1 MTLRR
6 KMFFVIALTIA
17 YFVAV
22 VFLTISKVA
31 VPKIIEGENVFLL
44 AQNSMQNLILVLLLA
59 GILAGA
65 LIMLLLDKLLL
76 SRLGR
81 LSNSI
86 SKIGTGGNFSSRI
99 NIQGNDELST
109 LASEVNGML
118 TALEWSHHEHL
129 ESEAR
134 LRRITDNMLDMIA
147 QTDVKWNYL
156 YVSPS
161 HKSVLGYEPEE
172 MLKRKY
178 LDFVHPEDKRRVEAF
193 MQEALKTY
201 TLGSIEFR
209 CKSKKGE
216 YFWIESV
223 GNFLFDGDGRIT
235 GAIFAS
241 RDITERKRAEE
252 ALKESDEKYREIMEV
267 IEEGYYEIDLEGCF
281 TFVNDSLCRITGYSR
296 RQLMNSNIRT
306 LTGGQGE
313 VEDSFKQV
321 ALTGNAEKGIIWN
334 MAKKDGSEIIMEIS
348 VSPIK
353 DKEENQLGFCGLVR
367 DVTESK
373 LAEAKI
379 RKMNEELERRVAERT
394 AQLEY
399 ANKELE
405 AFSYSVSHDLR
416 TPLRSID
423 GFSTAL
429 MEDYSDNLDS
439 VARDYLNRVR
449 AASQRMG
456 QLIDDLLNLS
466 RVTRS
471 KMSFETINLS
481 AMVEEILAEFKQDD
495 PGRIVDIIIEPDL
508 FTRGDKRLLRVLLEN
523 LLGNA
528 WKFTSKKAS
537 SIIEFGVLDK
547 GDEPVYFVRDNG
559 AGFDMAYADK
569 LFGAFQ
575 RLHKADEFAGTG
587 IGLATVARIVH
598 RHGGHAW
605 AEAALNKGATFYFTL
620 DKAIFS
626 GGGSSEQKSYIAG

>member
-1 MTLRR
+1 
-6 KMFFVIALTIA
+6 
-17 YFVAV
+17 
-22 VFLTISKVA
+22 
-31 VPKIIEGENVFLL
+31 
-44 AQNSMQNLILVLLLA
+44 
-59 GILAGA
+59 
-65 LIMLLLDKLLL
+65 
-76 SRLGR
+76 
-81 LSNSI
+81 
-86 SKIGTGGNFSSRI
+86 
-99 NIQGNDELST
+99 
-109 LASEVNGML
+109 
-118 TALEWSHHEHL
+118 
-129 ESEAR
+129 
-134 LRRITDNMLDMIA
+134 
-147 QTDVKWNYL
+147 
-156 YVSPS
+156 
-161 HKSVLGYEPEE
+161 
-172 MLKRKY
+172 
-178 LDFVHPEDKRRVEAF
+178 
-193 MQEALKTY
+193 
-201 TLGSIEFR
+201 
-209 CKSKKGE
+209 
-216 YFWIESV
+216 
-223 GNFLFDGDGRIT
+223 
-235 GAIFAS
+235 
-241 RDITERKRAEE
+241 
-252 ALKESDEKYREIMEV
+252 
-267 IEEGYYEIDLEGCF
+267 
-281 TFVNDSLCRITGYSR
+281 
-296 RQLMNSNIRT
+296 
-306 LTGGQGE
+306 
-313 VEDSFKQV
+313 
-321 ALTGNAEKGIIWN
+321 
-334 MAKKDGSEIIMEIS
+334 
-348 VSPIK
+348 
-353 DKEENQLGFCGLVR
+353 
-367 DVTESK
+367 
-373 LAEAKI
+373 
-379 RKMNEELERRVAERT
+379 
-394 AQLEY
+394 
-399 ANKELE
+399 
-405 AFSYSVSHDLR
+405 
-416 TPLRSID
+416 LRSID